1 VHGQRANGW
10 ITGMSRLY
18 PDIEPFAHG
27 LLDVGDGHLVYWE
40 SCGNPLGKP
49 ALVLHGGPG
58 SGAGAFWRRFFDPNV
73 YRVVLFDQ
81 RGCGRSTPDAGDVHT
96 DLSTNTMPHLLADI
110 EKLRTHLEIDR
121 WLLLGG
127 SWGSA
132 LGLGYAQRHPDR
144 VTEIVLFSV
153 VTSTPAEHR
162 WLTRDLGRIF
172 PEQWERFRDTVPE
185 DERGGNLPAAFAR
198 LLADPDEAVRDRAA
212 RAWCAWE
219 DALVSNLPGS
229 RPDSRYEDPAFRM
242 TFTRLVTHYWAH
254 DGWFTDGEL
263 MAGAHRLAGVPGV
276 LVHGRLDLGSPV
288 DIPWQLSK
296 LWPDARLELIDDA
309 GHGAGHGI
317 GDAVIDALDRF
328 GAPYH
333 DLGDR

>member
-1 VHGQRANGW
+1 LDHRNEPLVSRQRTVRA
-10 ITGMSRLY
+10 R
-18 PDIEPFAHG
+18 

-40 SCGNPLGKP
+40 SCGDPLGKP

-58 SGAGAFWRRFFDPNV
+58 SGASAFWRRLFDPKV
-73 YRVVLFDQ
+73 Y
-81 RGCGRSTPDAGDVHT
+81 
-96 DLSTNTMPHLLADI
+96 
-110 EKLRTHLEIDR
+110 
-121 WLLLGG
+121 
-127 SWGSA
+127 
-132 LGLGYAQRHPDR
+132 
-144 VTEIVLFSV
+144 

-185 DERGGNLPAAFAR
+185 DVRGGNLPAAFAR
-198 LLADPDEAVRDRAA
+198 LPADPDETVRDRAA

-229 RPDSRYEDPAFRM
+229 RPDPRYEDPAFRM

-254 DGWFTDGEL
+254 DGWFTEGEL
-263 MAGAHRLAGVPGV
+263 MAGVLEV

-309 GHGAGHGI
+309 GHGI
-317 GDAVIDALDRF
+317 GDAVTDSLDRF
-328 GAPYH
+328 GASYH
-333 DLGDR
+333 DLRDR

>member
-1 VHGQRANGW
+1 M
-10 ITGMSRLY
+10 TGMSRLY
-18 PDIEPFAHG
+18 PDIEPHAQG
-27 LLDVGDGHLVYWE
+27 MLDVGDGHLVYWE
-40 SCGNPLGKP
+40 SCGDPFGKP

-58 SGAGAFWRRFFDPNV
+58 SGAGAHWRRFFDPAM

-81 RGCGRSTPDAGDVHT
+81 RGCGRSTPDAGDVRT

-110 EKLRTHLEIDR
+110 EKLRTHLQIDR

-132 LGLGYAQRHPDR
+132 LGLGYGQRHPER

-153 VTSTPAEHR
+153 VTSTPVEHR

-172 PEQWERFRDTVPE
+172 PEQWERFCDAVPAAERD
-185 DERGGNLPAAFAR
+185 GNLPAAYAR
-198 LLADPDEAVRDRAA
+198 LLADPEETVRDRAA

-219 DALVSNLPGS
+219 DALLSNLPGS
-229 RPDSRYEDPAFRM
+229 RPDPRYEDRTFRM

-254 DGWFTDGEL
+254 DGWFADGEL
-263 MAGAHRLAGVPGV
+263 MAGARRLAGIPGV

-288 DIPWQLSK
+288 DIPWRLSK
-296 LWPDARLELIDDA
+296 VWPEARLELIDEA
-309 GHGAGHGI
+309 GHGTGRGV
-317 GDAVIDALDRF
+317 GDVVVDALDRF
-328 GAPYH
+328 GAPYRATH
-333 DLGDR
+333 GR